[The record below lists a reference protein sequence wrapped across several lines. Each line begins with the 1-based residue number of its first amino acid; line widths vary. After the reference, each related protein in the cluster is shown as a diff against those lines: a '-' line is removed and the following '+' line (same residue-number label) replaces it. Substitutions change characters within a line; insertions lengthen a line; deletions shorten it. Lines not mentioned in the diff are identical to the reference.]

1 MQHGTIEAALE
12 HLTARV
18 MSIPGVVGTAVGLCD
33 GRPCVK
39 VFLARRSPAALRQ
52 IPAVIEGFPVSVE
65 ESGEFRART

>member
-1 MQHGTIEAALE
+1 MPHGTIEEAVR

-18 MSIPGVVGTAVGLCD
+18 MSIPGVVGIAVGLCD

-39 VFLARRSPAALRQ
+39 VFLARKDPVILER
-52 IPAVIEGFPVSVE
+52 IPAVVEGYPVSVE